1 MDTPTELKIPTL
13 VNRALNLAEQM
24 EFTGECSHEVGR
36 LLQVFVGHIQSGV
49 VGELCAG
56 CGVGTSWIASALK
69 PTTSFVTIEENES
82 HAAAVKRLVE
92 PYLNIRVIT
101 GQWRTL
107 LKEWKFSLLF
117 ASTYSERKAAQAYLL
132 NALVPGGLIILDGLP
147 PRGKLSLGD
156 SPTTA
161 QLRDYWL
168 NEPRVYSV
176 EVQVSQRESV
186 ILATRRG

>member
-1 MDTPTELKIPTL
+1 MDTPSELKIPDL

-24 EFTGECSHEVGR
+24 EYSGECSHEVGS

-82 HAAAVKRLVE
+82 HTAAVKRLVE

-117 ASTYSERKAAQAYLL
+117 VSTYSERKAAQAYLL
-132 NALVPGGLIILDGLP
+132 KKYKFHNGKALSWQPAGDKSWRVISLNFFYVDGNKWP
-147 PRGKLSLGD
+147 IMRK
-156 SPTTA
+156 
-161 QLRDYWL
+161 
-168 NEPRVYSV
+168 
-176 EVQVSQRESV
+176 
-186 ILATRRG
+186 RR

>member
-1 MDTPTELKIPTL
+1 MDNPTDLNTPDL

-24 EFTGECSHEVGR
+24 EHTGECSQEVGR
-36 LLQVFVGHIQSGV
+36 LLQVLVGHIQSGV

-82 HAAAVKRLVE
+82 HTAAVKRLVE

-101 GQWRTL
+101 GQWRTI

-132 NALVPGGLIILDGLP
+132 NALVPGGLVILDGLP

-156 SPTTA
+156 SPNIT